1 MNQSE
6 VTYTERVEVQV
17 RTNDGGWMTEPH
29 IHPDQP
35 ISLGDGFRKVNVLTI
50 TVTTEEERHDE

>member
-1 MNQSE
+1 MSAAE

-35 ISLGDGFRKVNVLTI
+35 TPPGDEFRKVHVLVI
-50 TVTTEEERHDE
+50 TVTTEVADA